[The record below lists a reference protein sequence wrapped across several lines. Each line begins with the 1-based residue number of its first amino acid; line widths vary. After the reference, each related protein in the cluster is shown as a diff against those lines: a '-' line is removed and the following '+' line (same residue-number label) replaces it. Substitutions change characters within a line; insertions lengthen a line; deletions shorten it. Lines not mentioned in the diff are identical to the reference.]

1 MAAKKKNQAGSSK
14 STRKTVKKTTAKKK
28 TSPSFASMRKPAK
41 SAKKPAPK
49 KQKTAANAK
58 SAKKAFPKPKTVRK
72 ATSTALS
79 PAAKR
84 GKKIVIKTAPP
95 SPETATKAAMRPVAS
110 AESKRAHFNKS
121 DLAHFKLDLL
131 AMRDRITGQS
141 GSMRNAALQRT
152 DEVNPEE
159 DGTDAFMR
167 LQTLEQVSSQQQIV
181 TNIDEALRSIE
192 KGSYGVCG
200 ICGELIS
207 KPRLTVLPFA
217 KNCITCQSDMERQ
230 SRPGGRK

>member
-1 MAAKKKNQAGSSK
+1 MAAKKKTQTGSSK
-14 STRKTVKKTTAKKK
+14 SARKTVKKTAAKKK
-28 TSPSFASMRKPAK
+28 TSPSSTSTRKPAK
-41 SAKKPAPK
+41 AAKKPISK
-49 KQKTAANAK
+49 NQKAAANAK
-58 SAKKAFPKPKTVRK
+58 PAKKAAPKAMPVRK

-79 PAAKR
+79 PAKKR
-84 GKKIVIKTAPP
+84 GKKIVKKTAVPP
-95 SPETATKAAMRPVAS
+95 SETAAKAAMNPVAS
-110 AESKRAHFNKS
+110 AESKKAHFNKS
-121 DLAHFKLDLL
+121 DLVHFKLDLL
-131 AMRDRITGQS
+131 SMRDRITGQS

-200 ICGELIS
+200 MCGDLIS

-217 KNCITCQSDMERQ
+217 KNCIKCQSDMERQ
-230 SRPGGRK
+230 PRPGGRK

>member
-28 TSPSFASMRKPAK
+28 TSPRSASTRK
-41 SAKKPAPK
+41 
-49 KQKTAANAK
+49 T
-58 SAKKAFPKPKTVRK
+58 AKKASPKPKPVRK

-84 GKKIVIKTAPP
+84 GKKIVKKTAAP
-95 SPETATKAAMRPVAS
+95 SPETATKDAMNPVAS

-167 LQTLEQVSSQQQIV
+167 LQTLEQVSSQQQIIS
-181 TNIDEALRSIE
+181 NIDEALRSIE

-200 ICGELIS
+200 MCGELIS

-217 KNCITCQSDMERQ
+217 KNCIKCQSDMERQ